1 METTKHITATKSIEA
16 IHDQLLSDAIAAGIA
31 AAEACVPIP
40 MIPVQHANPFDDSSP
55 IVKVY
60 EPVLGGVCG
69 FAWIVLRPA
78 NSKFA
83 NYCKT
88 SYAVRTHKNYGGG
101 LAIWIGAYGQSMTRK
116 EAYASA
122 FAKVLRD
129 AGLNAYAESRM
140 D

>member
-16 IHDQLLSDAIAAGIA
+16 IHDQLLCDAIAAGKN

-40 MIPVQHANPFDDSSP
+40 MIPVQRANPFDDSSP

-83 NYCKT
+83 NYCKN
-88 SYAVRTHKNYGGG
+88 SYALQTHKNYGGG
-101 LAIWIGAYGQSMTRK
+101 LAIWIGDYGQSMTMK

-129 AGLNAYAESRM
+129 AGINAYAQSRM